1 MESKQASGPSSPIP
15 LLDLGRQNA
24 PVADEMMAAVARV
37 AGTQSFVLGKTVADF
52 ETSVAEYVGAQHGVG
67 VASGTDALY
76 LALRALDLKDGDEI
90 ITSPFTFFATA
101 GAIANAG
108 GRIVFADIEP
118 RTFNLD
124 PAAVAAAVTDRT
136 RAIIPVHLF
145 GQMAEMA
152 PLMALAAERDLWVI
166 EDAAQAIGAK
176 ALIGDSW
183 LSAGAVG
190 TVGCFSFYPTKNLGG
205 WGDGGLIT
213 ANDAGLAER
222 LRRLRVHG
230 ENPARGRYIHDE
242 VGSNSRLDAIQAAVL
257 HVKLRQL
264 PGWTE
269 TRRARA
275 AFYDQALADI
285 EEITAPIAELDR
297 FHVYNLYTIRAQR
310 RDELREH
317 LGNQSIGSGVYYPL
331 PLHLQPCF
339 ADLGYREGELPVAE
353 RAAQEVLSIPA
364 FPEMAAAEQERV
376 AAALAGFYRA

>member
-108 GRIVFADIEP
+108 GRVVFADIEP